1 MTTDASPVP
10 EPPVPGAVRGM
21 LGRRVGVLVTVF
33 FSLFLVSFAADV
45 ATSDRPTGTKIA
57 FLAVLSVY
65 GLSYGFGVIL
75 FWNAVT
81 GRKLALVGWLL
92 LLFVALLTIG
102 GLPTMMLATYIIGP
116 VSVMLPFRWAVGL
129 SGALL
134 AGLLVAMVVTGED
147 LMGAWLGLL
156 AIAASV
162 ALMGRLMTVNRELF
176 TARHEL
182 ATMAVSQER
191 ARVARDLHD
200 VLGHSL
206 TTITVKAGLARRIL
220 ESDPNGVDR
229 AVAEIADLERLSRQA
244 LTEVRA
250 TVSGYRK
257 ASLAAELAG
266 ANVALAAADIVA
278 DLPHAVDDVPPE
290 LQESLAYVVR
300 EGVTNVLRHSGATRC
315 QIRLGPTWLEV
326 RDNGVAPPG
335 PAGNGL
341 TGLRERLA
349 AVGGTVDA
357 GPLPGGGF
365 MIRASVPPRPSTT
378 SETAPTSVEETT

>member
-1 MTTDASPVP
+1 MTTSTRPAPVP
-10 EPPVPGAVRGM
+10 PAPGAVRGP
-21 LGRRVGVLVTVF
+21 LGRRVGIVVTVF
-33 FSLFLVSFAADV
+33 FSLFLLSFAVDILRADD
-45 ATSDRPTGTKIA
+45 TSTTAKA
-57 FLAVLSVY
+57 VHLAILAVY
-65 GLSYGFGVIL
+65 GLSYGFGVL
-75 FWNAVT
+75 ALWNAPLP
-81 GRKLALVGWLL
+81 RKLALVGWLTVL
-92 LLFVALLTIG
+92 LVALLVIG
-102 GLPTMMLATYIIGP
+102 GLGTMMLATYIIGP
-116 VSVMLPFRWAVGL
+116 LSVMLPFRWAVGL
-129 SGALL
+129 TGGLM
-134 AGLLVAMVVTGED
+134 AGLLAAMVVTGQEV
-147 LMGAWLGLL
+147 MGAWLGLL

-162 ALMGRLMTVNRELF
+162 GLMGRLMTVNRELH

-182 ATMAVSQER
+182 AAMAVSEER

-220 ESDPNGVDR
+220 ESDPTGVDR

-278 DLPHAVDDVPPE
+278 DLPQAVDDVPPE
-290 LQESLAYVVR
+290 LQESFAYVVR

-315 QIRLGPTWLEV
+315 EIRLGATWLEV
-326 RDNGVAPPG
+326 RDHG
-335 PAGNGL
+335 PAEAATDGTARPAALPGNGL

-349 AVGGTVDA
+349 AVGGTLDA
-357 GPLPGGGF
+357 GPVPGGGF
-365 MIRASVPPRPSTT
+365 MIRASV
-378 SETAPTSVEETT
+378 EEKA

>member
-10 EPPVPGAVRGM
+10 EPPVPGAVRGL

-33 FSLFLVSFAADV
+33 FSLFLLSFAADMAV
-45 ATSDRPTGTKIA
+45 SDRPTGTKVA
-57 FLAVLSVY
+57 FLAVLAVY
-65 GLSYGFGVIL
+65 GVSYGFGVIL
-75 FWNAVT
+75 FWNGTVT
-81 GRKLALVGWLL
+81 RKLALVGWLL
-92 LLFVALLTIG
+92 LLFVVLLVIG
-102 GLPTMMLATYIIGP
+102 GLPAMMLATYIIGP

-134 AGLLVAMVVTGED
+134 AGLLVAMVATGED

-156 AIAASV
+156 AITASV

-182 ATMAVSQER
+182 AAMAVSQER

-220 ESDPNGVDR
+220 ETDPTGVDR

-278 DLPHAVDDVPPE
+278 DLPQAVDDVPPE
-290 LQESLAYVVR
+290 LQESFAYVVR
-300 EGVTNVLRHSGATRC
+300 EGVTNVLRHSGASRC

-326 RDNGVAPPG
+326 RDNGVVQPG

-349 AVGGTVDA
+349 AVGGTVEA
-357 GPLPGGGF
+357 GSAPGGGF
-365 MIRASVPPRPSTT
+365 LIRAT
-378 SETAPTSVEETT
+378 VEAKK